1 MTELHN
7 GMAVEIS
14 GEGEALLCI
23 HGLGGT
29 SNIWTPV
36 MGALSGFRV
45 IRPDLPGSGR
55 SPLPD
60 GVLSIAFYVE
70 RMKQLLDD
78 LSVSQVHL
86 VAHSM
91 GTIIAMHLTAQYPG
105 LVKSLALFGPLLSPP
120 DTGRAAI
127 QERSRAAISGGL
139 SAMQK
144 IADTIVTGAL
154 SAETHA
160 SNPAV
165 VALVR
170 ECVMRQTPEGYG
182 ASCGA
187 LAEAQPADIRKIT
200 APVMLITGNEDAVGS
215 PEKMHEFAK
224 DLSNCR
230 ETVLTDCGHWTTFE
244 KPEECADR
252 LMHFYQDLKISP

>member
-1 MTELHN
+1 MTELRK

-29 SNIWTPV
+29 SNTWTPV

-55 SPLPD
+55 SALPD
-60 GVLSIAFYVE
+60 VPLSIAFYVE
-70 RMKQLLDD
+70 KMKQLLDD
-78 LSVSQVHL
+78 LAVTQVHI

-91 GTIIAMHLTAQYPG
+91 GTIIAMHLAVQYPEM
-105 LVKSLALFGPLLSPP
+105 VKSLALFGPLLSPP
-120 DTGRAAI
+120 DAGRAGI
-127 QERSRAAISGGL
+127 RERSRTATEGGL

-144 IADTIVTGAL
+144 IADVIITGAL
-154 SAETHA
+154 SAETHT

-170 ECVMRQTPEGYG
+170 ECIMRQTPEGYG
-182 ASCGA
+182 ASCSA

-200 APVMLITGNEDAVGS
+200 VPVMLITGNEDAVGS

-224 DLSNCR
+224 NLSNCR
-230 ETVLTDCGHWTTFE
+230 ETVLSDCGHWTTFE
-244 KPEECADR
+244 KPEECTDR
-252 LMHFYQDLKISP
+252 LVHFYQDI